1 MKVAF
6 HGERPS
12 SEPVE
17 ASSTAATASSGTA
30 TAAATSTSA
39 TAGTAVTVT
48 SNAATASGAAR
59 DDYVEDARL
68 LNPELLEGQ
77 LVCAASITCGMALNR
92 FITVCTNTADC
103 LSTGDC
109 SSGTHQQRQE
119 LTNIIVIPREQ
130 VQKLMGKIVTVK
142 NFSVELE

>member
-1 MKVAF
+1 MNMHLYVLCCAVLTQQQQTVPDDGPWEPQREYMKVAF

-68 LNPELLEGQ
+68 LNPEL
-77 LVCAASITCGMALNR
+77 VRAT
-92 FITVCTNTADC
+92 
-103 LSTGDC
+103 
-109 SSGTHQQRQE
+109 
-119 LTNIIVIPREQ
+119 
-130 VQKLMGKIVTVK
+130 
-142 NFSVELE
+142 

>member
-17 ASSTAATASSGTA
+17 AASTAATASSGTA
-30 TAAATSTSA
+30 TAAAAATITST
-39 TAGTAVTVT
+39 TAGTAGTVT

-68 LNPELLEGQ
+68 LNPELVRATWLPYMKP
-77 LVCAASITCGMALNR
+77 LR
-92 FITVCTNTADC
+92 
-103 LSTGDC
+103 
-109 SSGTHQQRQE
+109 
-119 LTNIIVIPREQ
+119 
-130 VQKLMGKIVTVK
+130 
-142 NFSVELE
+142 